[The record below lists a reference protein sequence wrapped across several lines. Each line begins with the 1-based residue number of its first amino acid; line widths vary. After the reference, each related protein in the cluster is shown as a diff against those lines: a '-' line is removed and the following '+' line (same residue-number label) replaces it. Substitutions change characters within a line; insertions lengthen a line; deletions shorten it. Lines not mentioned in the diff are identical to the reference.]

1 MRIAI
6 AGLLVVVPLLA
17 GPAQAQNS
25 VLDQAQQLLGNNRNS
40 DAYQRGREDEMR
52 RQDAERRRR
61 HDERTAERNNNGPPP
76 SDYRQPD
83 YHYGYHN

>member
-17 GPAQAQNS
+17 VQAQAQNS
-25 VLDQAQQLLGNNRNS
+25 VLDQAQQKQGNNRNS

-61 HDERTAERNNNGPPP
+61 HDERTAERNQQRSTTIRLSPAGLSIRLP
-76 SDYRQPD
+76 
-83 YHYGYHN
+83 